1 MKYVNK
7 FSVIIGAIFLVKI
20 IFLNDYIY
28 LGLIDEYYGVT
39 AIILLLLLIISEI
52 YLRKQNKKK

>member
-1 MKYVNK
+1 MKYINK
-7 FSVIIGAIFLVKI
+7 FAFVIGVIFLIKI

-39 AIILLLLLIISEI
+39 AIILLLLLIISET